1 MVHRLLLTISVY
13 RGLLAFLGLTV
24 LQSVSPGVLI
34 GTTLLFSIGL
44 LSRAMEIE
52 YSDALTLMLGLI
64 LFVDI
69 IDLMGKALYE
79 WPYISNIAINLIV
92 IIWDILTFYILRE
105 LESRD

>member
-1 MVHRLLLTISVY
+1 MHRLLLTISVY
-13 RGLLAFLGLTV
+13 RGLLAFVGLTV

-44 LSRAMEIE
+44 LSRAMEME

-69 IDLMGKALYE
+69 IDLLGKALYE
-79 WPYISNIAINLIV
+79 GIYISNIAINLIV

-105 LESRD
+105 LESRG